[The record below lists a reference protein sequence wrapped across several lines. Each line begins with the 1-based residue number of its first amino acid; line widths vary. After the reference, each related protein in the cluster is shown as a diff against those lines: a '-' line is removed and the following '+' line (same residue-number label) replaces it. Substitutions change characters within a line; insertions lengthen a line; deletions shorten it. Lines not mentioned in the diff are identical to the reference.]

1 MNFITPAVTLTNSS
15 NAQPYEQIGINQNN
29 QVALLLPLLVR
40 PSDSLQGSDWNIFSN
55 DINSKNDTHVDS
67 SLNKQLIEENEK
79 LREELDHLK
88 QKIAFYE
95 QILPK
100 LIPKVNVRDVII
112 EQLEAFIELWKNVEF
127 TPCYD
132 GNIEC
137 VESSNEHAENYVSSQ
152 CIPIANEENDLVE
165 LIPSC
170 DICIPRQFLI
180 QTREM
185 ANESPTYYMRRILA
199 YYFDQETFSKSSA
212 RGKGATRSLDSKIT
226 KAVWE
231 HTLNHFPN
239 CTMTTLVEDT
249 NRRCAEARR
258 TLNRKSEGKK
268 HCCNRLVEFEQ
279 ESFPNVSNNT
289 ITETERKKD

>member
-1 MNFITPAVTLTNSS
+1 MNFITPAVTLTPNGS
-15 NAQPYEQIGINQNN
+15 NTQPYEQIGMNQTN

-40 PSDSLQGSDWNIFSN
+40 PSDTSQVSDWNIFPN
-55 DINSKNDTHVDS
+55 DIKVKNEAPADVA
-67 SLNKQLIEENEK
+67 LNRQLHEENEK

-88 QKIAFYE
+88 QKLAFYE
-95 QILPK
+95 EILPK
-100 LIPKVNVRDVII
+100 LIPKVDFRDVII
-112 EQLEAFIELWKNVEF
+112 EKLEALIEIWKNVEF
-127 TPCYD
+127 TPGYD
-132 GNIEC
+132 ESIER
-137 VESSNEHAENYVSSQ
+137 VESNSEPVVNYVPSPY
-152 CIPIANEENDLVE
+152 IPSNKENNLVE
-165 LIPSC
+165 LIPSS

-212 RGKGATRSLDSKIT
+212 RGKGATRPLDSKIT

-268 HCCNRLVEFEQ
+268 HSSKLVEFEH
-279 ESFPNVSNNT
+279 EFFPNLPYST
-289 ITETERKKD
+289 ISETEEKKD